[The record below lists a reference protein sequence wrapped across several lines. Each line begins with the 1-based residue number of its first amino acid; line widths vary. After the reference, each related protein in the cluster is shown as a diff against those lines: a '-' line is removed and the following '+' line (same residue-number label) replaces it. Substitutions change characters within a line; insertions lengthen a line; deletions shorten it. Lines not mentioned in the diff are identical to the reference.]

1 MKAVRIEGLTKRF
14 GDVVALDNINLEI
27 EEGEIYGFLGPNG
40 AGKSTAINIVCG
52 LYFRGDGKKLYIG
65 DTW

>member
-52 LYFRGDGKKLYIG
+52 LYFRRDGKKLYIG
-65 DTW
+65 DT